1 MAHGN
6 QVKICGDQALRQK
19 DRLKLRQHHYLPA
32 LRIASGDCI
41 MGHKDALFPGL
52 TLRFQAK
59 HCICKLFRQHLMLF
73 FLSKPGEFCPERP
86 PVEPRKYGNIKLL
99 CPDYLRHSD
108 YLHIR
113 HQLKMSLQLP
123 EGFGTVVVWCA
134 AHHDHLSA
142 AF

>member
-1 MAHGN
+1 MPHGN

-19 DRLKLRQHHYLPA
+19 DRLKLRQHHHLPA
-32 LRIASGDCI
+32 LRIAPGDSI
-41 MGHKDALFPGL
+41 MGHKDAPFPRL

-59 HCICKLFRQHLMLF
+59 HCIRKLFCQDFMLF
-73 FLSKPGEFCPERP
+73 LFSKPWKFCPERP
-86 PVEPRKYGNIKLL
+86 PVESRKDSNIKLL
-99 CPDYLRHSD
+99 CLYYLRHSD

-113 HQLKMSLQLP
+113 YELKMGLQLP
-123 EGFGTVVVWCA
+123 EGFGAVVVWRA